1 MASDEKDYRDLVLK
15 GFWHDLKDHL
25 ERDAIIVVAPDL
37 DLTTVAAHVTKDEKD
52 VIQELILKHQLAK
65 PTALQLAA
73 WNTMP
78 TKEFSFVIAQPFV
91 LIQETGH

>member
-1 MASDEKDYRDLVLK
+1 MASDEKDFRDLVLK

-25 ERDAIIVVAPDL
+25 ERDAIIVVSPDL
-37 DLTTVAAHVTKDEKD
+37 DLVTVASHVTEDKTD

-65 PTALQLAA
+65 PTAAQLAA
-73 WNTMP
+73 WNSMP
-78 TKEFSFVIAQPFV
+78 TKEFGFVIAQPFV